1 MKIGFVTASASRKGG
16 GLLGSIQPLAKNL
29 DLLDGVTISVLALD
43 DEFATADL
51 SGWRPLVPSIFPVRG
66 PRAFGYGAGM
76 AAALAEQNAD
86 IFHSHGLWMCP
97 SLAVNRCGQQ
107 INKPYVISPHGMLD
121 PWALAHSGWK
131 KKLAGILYENRNLRA
146 AACIHSLCGAETDA
160 VRSYGLTNP
169 VCQIPNGIDIPS
181 PGKVYPQP
189 PWADTIPEGK
199 KVLLYL
205 GRIHPKKGLK
215 NLLAAW
221 SKVRAFTVT
230 SAYDWVLV
238 IAGWDQ
244 GGHEAELKQQ
254 ANEAGINDGV
264 LFIGPQFNESKAA
277 CYFHANAFVLP
288 SLSEGLPMV
297 VLEAWAYGLP
307 VIMTSQC
314 NIPEGFAAGAA
325 IQVETNPDD
334 IARGLG
340 RFFEMSELERV
351 EMGNNG
357 LSLVIRRFTW
367 DKVAFE
373 MKSVYEWILGGGVPP
388 ACVLTCLAGET

>member
-1 MKIGFVTASASRKGG
+1 MKVSFVIASASRKSGG
-16 GLLGSIQPLAKNL
+16 VLGSVQSLAKNL
-29 DLLDGVTISVLALD
+29 DLIDEMAISVLALD
-43 DEFATADL
+43 DEFVTSDIP
-51 SGWRPLVPSIFPVRG
+51 GWRPIVPTIFPVRG
-66 PRAFGYGAGM
+66 PRTFGYGVGM
-76 AAALAEQNAD
+76 AAALVAQNAD
-86 IFHSHGLWMCP
+86 IFHSHGLWMYP
-97 SLAVNRCGQQ
+97 ALAVHRCGQQ
-107 INKPYVISPHGMLD
+107 MHKPYVVTPHGMLD
-121 PWALAHSGWK
+121 PWALAHFGWK

-146 AACIHSLCGAETDA
+146 AACIHALCGAETDA
-160 VRSYGLTNP
+160 IRGYGLTNP
-169 VCQIPNGIDIPS
+169 VCQIPNGIDIPP
-181 PGKVYPQP
+181 PGKVYAQP
-189 PWADTIPEGK
+189 PWADTIQEGK
-199 KVLLYL
+199 RVLLYL

-221 SKVRAFTVT
+221 AKVRAISAT
-230 SAYDWVLV
+230 SACDWVLV

-244 GGHEAELKQQ
+244 GGHEAELKEQV
-254 ANEAGINDGV
+254 NEAGIKDDV

-277 CYFHANAFVLP
+277 CYFHADAFVLP

-325 IQVETNPDD
+325 IQVEMNPDD

-340 RFFEMSELERV
+340 RLLEMSELERF

-357 LSLVIRRFTW
+357 LSLVDRRFTW

-373 MKSVYEWILGGGVPP
+373 MKSVYEWMLGGGTPP
-388 ACVLTCLAGET
+388 ACVLTVT

>member
-1 MKIGFVTASASRKGG
+1 MKVSFVTASASRKGG
-16 GLLGSIQPLAKNL
+16 GLLGSVQPLANNL
-29 DLLDGVTISVLALD
+29 DLLDGLEVSVLALG
-43 DEFATADL
+43 DEFVTLDL
-51 SGWRPLVPSIFPVRG
+51 PGWRPLVPTIFPVRG
-66 PRAFGYGAGM
+66 PRAFGYGVGM
-76 AAALAEQNAD
+76 AAALAAQNAD
-86 IFHSHGLWMCP
+86 IFHSHGLWMYP

-107 INKPYVISPHGMLD
+107 RNKPYVVTPHGMLD

-131 KKLAGILYENRNLRA
+131 KKLAGIFYENRNLRA
-146 AACIHSLCGAETDA
+146 ATCIHALCGAETDA
-160 VRSYGLTNP
+160 IRSYGLTNP

-181 PGKVYPQP
+181 PGKEYTQP
-189 PWADTIPEGK
+189 PWASTIPEGK

-221 SKVRAFTVT
+221 AKVLATKAT
-230 SAYDWVLV
+230 SSSDWVLV

-244 GGHEAELKQQ
+244 GGHEAELKVQ
-254 ANEAGINDGV
+254 AIEAGIKDDV
-264 LFIGPQFNESKAA
+264 FFIGPQFNESKAA
-277 CYFHANAFVLP
+277 CYFHADAFVLP

-297 VLEAWAYGLP
+297 VLEAWAYSLP

-334 IARGLG
+334 LARGLR
-340 RFFEMSELERV
+340 RFLEMSELERF

-357 LSLVIRRFTW
+357 FSLVNRRFTW

-373 MKSVYEWILGGGVPP
+373 MKSVYEWILGGGTPP
-388 ACVLTCLAGET
+388 ACVLTD